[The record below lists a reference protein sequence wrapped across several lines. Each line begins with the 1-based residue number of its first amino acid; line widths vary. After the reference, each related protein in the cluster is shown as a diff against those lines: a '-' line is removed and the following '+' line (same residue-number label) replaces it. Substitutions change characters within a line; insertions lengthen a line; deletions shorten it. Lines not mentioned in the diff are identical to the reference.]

1 MCLTITWIK
10 LCRLSVG
17 KYFLERAAGIE
28 PASSVWKTE
37 VLTITQRPLTN
48 CLLFHTLGGVK
59 TAMTDA
65 ARKNDDMG
73 GKRPIADLGASS
85 TMLQCGPSLRTF
97 AANAKPC
104 MAELTLCGHSD
115 LFSSCTNVR
124 FCGSHILHQPFRV
137 QRFHHSTSV
146 RERPKLR
153 GVWAVPSSR

>member
-48 CLLFHTLGGVK
+48 YLLFHTLGGVK

-65 ARKNDDMG
+65 ARKSDDMG
-73 GKRPIADLGASS
+73 GKRPIADLGA
-85 TMLQCGPSLRTF
+85 TRRERQLRAQF
-97 AANAKPC
+97 
-104 MAELTLCGHSD
+104 D
-115 LFSSCTNVR
+115 RSCT
-124 FCGSHILHQPFRV
+124 L
-137 QRFHHSTSV
+137 
-146 RERPKLR
+146 RECLVLVH
-153 GVWAVPSSR
+153 G